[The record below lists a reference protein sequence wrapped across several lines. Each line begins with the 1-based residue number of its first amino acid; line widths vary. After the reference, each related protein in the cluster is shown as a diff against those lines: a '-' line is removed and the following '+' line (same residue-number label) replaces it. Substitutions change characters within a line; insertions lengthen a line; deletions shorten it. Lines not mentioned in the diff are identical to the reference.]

1 MDMKLITAKFIVYYE
16 HDNPKKSCLSN
27 IPYKIK
33 ETDYQDALQSLS
45 ILWGIENIDFTHI
58 EVLNSMLDMAG
69 FGSPFRGVS

>member
-1 MDMKLITAKFIVYYE
+1 MDMKLITSKFIVYYE

-45 ILWGIENIDFTHI
+45 MLWGVENIDYAEI
-58 EVLNSMLDMAG
+58 DVLYSMLDEAG
-69 FGSPFRGVS
+69 IGSPFREVS